1 MGITQISFCGL
12 VPERVLMVKQKRLLK
27 IVSLGLLLT
36 IFIIHTTA
44 SASYHLSQT
53 DDGDSTAVYVPLS
66 TYLPLQYTETPT
78 PLPTATPTQTP
89 TPAPSATP
97 PLITLTPP
105 IPLSE
110 AFYHHAPA
118 EFSANEG
125 WSCDDF
131 PCEDDLAGFM
141 ARIRVPD
148 GYLLSHVGQFDG
160 QPMQITYG
168 RDGRLYAT
176 VITEPALRIGAVYA
190 LNADGTTE
198 KISRDMVSPVG
209 LAFQPETDVL
219 YVTSR
224 LTVNEGGALWRVDLD
239 GTTQLILDNL
249 PCCYDVIDNQPN
261 GLVFGADGYLYMG
274 VGALTDHA
282 EPPNPRVAQY
292 AELQP
297 MEASIL
303 RIQPHT
309 REITV
314 YAQGIRNP
322 YGLTFDSFQRLFVTD
337 NGMVTGAGDRL
348 LQVEQGAHYGWPY
361 WRNRGCDACP
371 IPWSNQNFTFRPDL
385 WNFSDYTLPRGV
397 VAYTG
402 HQFPAN
408 LFNSVFVALWH
419 NAEDGQRVVRFDT
432 NEMLLQGVDYQ
443 PEPFI
448 TGLIRPVDVAVA
460 PDGALVVADFIYGH
474 VWAVHFDERVMIQP
488 TSIPQHPLF
497 VTSTPRP
504 Q

>member
-1 MGITQISFCGL
+1 MATVKHKRSFGIASFC
-12 VPERVLMVKQKRLLK
+12 
-27 IVSLGLLLT
+27 LLLA
-36 IFIIHTTA
+36 IFASHAYSTPLIPTSSDHTPM
-44 SASYHLSQT
+44 
-53 DDGDSTAVYVPLS
+53 AVIPLS
-66 TYLPLQYTETPT
+66 TFIPSQY
-78 PLPTATPTQTP
+78 TATPTSLPTLTP
-89 TPAPSATP
+89 TPTPTPSPSLTP
-97 PLITLTPP
+97 SLITLTPAV
-105 IPLSE
+105 PLNDRVYE
-110 AFYHHAPA
+110 HLPA
-118 EFSANEG
+118 EFSSSEG

-141 ARIRVPD
+141 ARIGVPE
-148 GYLLSHVGQFDG
+148 GYRLEHVGKFDG

-190 LNADGTTE
+190 LNSDGTSE
-198 KISRDMVSPVG
+198 KISRDLTSPVG
-209 LAFQPETDVL
+209 LAFQPNTDIL

-224 LTVNEGGALWRVDLD
+224 LTVDEGGALWRVDVD
-239 GTTQLILDNL
+239 GTTDLILDDL

-261 GLVFGADGYLYMG
+261 GLVFGPDGYLYMG
-274 VGALTDHA
+274 VGSLTDHA

-297 MEASIL
+297 LEASVL

-309 REITV
+309 REVTV

-322 YGLTFDSFQRLFVTD
+322 YGLTFDSFGRLFVTD
-337 NGMVTGAGDRL
+337 NGMVSGAGDRL
-348 LQVEQGAHYGWPY
+348 LHVEQGAHYGWPY
-361 WRNRGCDACP
+361 WRNRGCEACP
-371 IPWSNQNFTFRPDL
+371 IPWSNQGFDFRPDL
-385 WNFSDYTLPRGV
+385 WNFPDYTLPRGI

-402 HQFPAN
+402 AQFPSN
-408 LFNSVFVALWH
+408 LFNSLFVALWH
-419 NAEDGQRVVRFDT
+419 GQDTGQRVVRIDP
-432 NEMLLQGVDYQ
+432 NAILLEGENYT

-474 VWAVHFDERVMIQP
+474 VWAVYFDETIPPKP
-488 TSIPQHPLF
+488 TTIPPHPLF

-504 Q
+504 